1 MRLFLIPLLATA
13 FFLLPEHGQAQSAVP
28 TDSTRSL
35 SIPPKEGKLVP
46 SVATDS
52 TRVVIPPKSKPVIK
66 PRPRPIDREFSGGIQ
81 INSDGYSVLLE
92 KGTVRSEESGERA
105 NMFYNVRSY
114 SLEFTEYFS
123 PNELKSSQSSD
134 PNQGSR
140 SQGYT
145 FGKAANFYA
154 VKLGM
159 NFRKMIAGKP
169 ESGTVSIHWVNGGG
183 LAVGL
188 VKPYYVTGNFT
199 SGNGP
204 IKYEPATANNFLDAA
219 RVTGKGP
226 FAEGL
231 KELKINPG
239 LHLKSALRFDFAN
252 NKKRL
257 TALETGVAAAYYF
270 QPVEI
275 MATKKPQS
283 LFVNVYAALH
293 FGKRYAG
300 KERY

>member
-1 MRLFLIPLLATA
+1 MRPLFISLLATA
-13 FFLLPEHGQAQSAVP
+13 FLSLPATGRAQSVV
-28 TDSTRSL
+28 TDSVRIIT
-35 SIPPKEGKLVP
+35 PPKP
-46 SVATDS
+46 
-52 TRVVIPPKSKPVIK
+52 KPVAK
-66 PRPRPIDREFSGGIQ
+66 RPPRPKPINREFSGGIQ

-92 KGTVRSEESGERA
+92 RGAVRTEESGEKA
-105 NMFYNVRSY
+105 NMFYDVRSF
-114 SLEFTEYFS
+114 SLEFTEHFS
-123 PNELKSSQSSD
+123 PNELKSSSSSD

-145 FGKAANFYA
+145 YGKAANFYA
-154 VKLGM
+154 VKLGA

-188 VKPYYVTGNFT
+188 VKPYYVTGNFA

-204 IKYEPATANNFLDAA
+204 IKYEPSTANDFLDAA

-231 KELKINPG
+231 KEIKINPG
-239 LHLKSALRFDFAN
+239 VHLKSALRFDFAN

-257 TALETGVAAAYYF
+257 TALETGVAAEYYF

-275 MATKKPQS
+275 MATKKAQS
-283 LFVNVYAALH
+283 LFLNVYAAFH